1 MPVQELTGPGVG
13 GGVAGIVL
21 AAGLG
26 TRLLPLTELRP
37 KALCPV
43 DNVALVD
50 HGIERLR
57 AHVGAIAVNAHHHTE
72 QMEAHLA
79 GHDVHLSV
87 EEGEPLGT
95 AGAVGNMRGWIDG
108 RAVAVTNGDAWHPGS
123 VDALFDGWDGETL
136 RLLVTHDPERADF
149 GDWRFAGTSLMSW
162 PMVKDLEPVPS
173 GLYEVLWSTVE
184 DVELV
189 ELDGEFFDCGTP
201 RDYLL
206 ANLAA
211 SGGESVIASTAVVEG
226 DVERSVVWPDSR
238 VERGERLVEA
248 IRAGSLTV
256 QT

>member
-1 MPVQELTGPGVG
+1 V
-13 GGVAGIVL
+13 VL

-43 DNVALVD
+43 NNVALVD

-57 AHVGAIAVNAHHHTE
+57 PHVSVIAVNAHHHAE
-72 QMEAHLA
+72 QMTAHLA
-79 GHDVHLSV
+79 DRDVHVSI

-95 AGAVGNMRGWIDG
+95 AGAVGNLRPWIDG
-108 RAVAVTNGDAWHPGS
+108 RAVAVTNGDAWHPGT
-123 VDALFDGWDGETL
+123 VDALLDGWDGSTL
-136 RLLVTHDPERADF
+136 RLLVTHDPTRADF
-149 GDWRFAGTSLMSW
+149 GEWRFAGTSVMPW
-162 PMVKDLEPVPS
+162 EMAKDLQPEPT
-173 GLYEVLWSTVE
+173 GLYEVLWSQVQ
-184 DVELV
+184 DLELV

-211 SGGESVIASTAVVEG
+211 SGGESVVAPTAVVEG
-226 DVERSVVWPDSR
+226 EVERSVVWPGSR
-238 VERGERLVEA
+238 VERGERLVES

-256 QT
+256 TTA

>member
-1 MPVQELTGPGVG
+1 M
-13 GGVAGIVL
+13 L

-26 TRLLPLTELRP
+26 TRLRPLTQLRP

-50 HGIERLR
+50 HGIARLR
-57 AHVGAIAVNAHHHTE
+57 PHVGAIAVNAHHHAE
-72 QMEAHLA
+72 QMAAHLA
-79 GHDVHLSV
+79 DGDFHLSV
-87 EEGEPLGT
+87 EEAEPLGT
-95 AGAVGNMRGWIDG
+95 AGAIGQLRAWIDG

-123 VDALFDGWDGETL
+123 VDPLFEGWDGSTL
-136 RLLVTHDPERADF
+136 RLLVTHDPARGDF
-149 GDWRFAGTSLMSW
+149 GEWRFAGTSLMPW
-162 PMVKDLEPVPS
+162 ETARDLEPVPS
-173 GLYEVLWSTVE
+173 GLYEVLWSQVE
-184 DVELV
+184 DIELV

-211 SGGESVIASTAVVEG
+211 SGGASVVAPGAVVEG
-226 DVERSVVWPDSR
+226 EVERSVVWPGSR

-248 IRAGSLTV
+248 IRAGDLTV